1 MKRVYLGLSA
11 ILIPFL
17 IIGQGV
23 QQLSIPGANDSLS
36 LPQIIQQVTS
46 SYPSVLKAMEAIN
59 SADASVALARS
70 AYYPD
75 ISGQADY
82 TRLGPVSKLSIPN
95 LGAFQIYP
103 ENNYNAE
110 VDVRETIYDFAKTSR
125 SIKVEESGK
134 MISEKTVDL
143 VKQRLTLVTSMS
155 YYNLA
160 YLQEAL
166 KIKDVQLQNL
176 NDHLA
181 FVTKKK
187 ETGSATQYEILS
199 TQVRISMVENQKVDI
214 QASIRTQQGILNS
227 LLGFPVNTSLKV
239 RQSPDNSS
247 FGINP
252 DSLVPFALQH
262 RYEMILAG
270 LKEEHAALH
279 LKAVKV
285 QNNPVLN
292 AFLSGGIKNGFIPD
306 LNVLTPNYAAGL
318 GFRIPI
324 FDATRHKN
332 MIKLAS
338 VEINVLKQETEQAR
352 REISSEVTQ
361 NEAVLEASQ
370 QKISLCSL
378 QVKQADEALELAKV
392 SFSSGVITNLDLLD
406 AETSAAESKLN
417 LLKAR
422 SDYAVSLARLNISVG
437 RPVY

>member
-1 MKRVYLGLSA
+1 MKRVYLALSVL
-11 ILIPFL
+11 LIPIL
-17 IIGQGV
+17 LSGQGA
-23 QQLSIPGANDSLS
+23 QPLSIPGATDSLS
-36 LPQIIQQVTS
+36 LTQILKQVTA

-59 SADASVALARS
+59 SADALIGLARS

-95 LGAFQIYP
+95 LGTFQIYP

-110 VDVRETIYDFAKTSR
+110 VDVRETVYDFAKTAR
-125 SIKVEESGK
+125 KVKVEQSGK
-134 MISEKTVDL
+134 IISENNVDL
-143 VKQRLTLVTSMS
+143 VKQRLTLITAIS
-155 YYNLA
+155 YYTLG
-160 YLQEAL
+160 YLQEAMI
-166 KIKDVQLQNL
+166 IKEVQLQNL

-187 ETGSATQYEILS
+187 ETGSATQYEVLS
-199 TQVRISMVENQKVDI
+199 TQVRISNVENQKTDI
-214 QASIRTQQGILNS
+214 RASIKTQQGILNS
-227 LLGFPVNTSLKV
+227 LLGFPVNTVLKV
-239 RQSPDNSS
+239 RENLDQGSS
-247 FGINP
+247 GINP
-252 DSLVPFALQH
+252 DSLVTFALQH

-285 QNNPVLN
+285 ENNPALD

-306 LNVLTPNYAAGL
+306 LNLMTPNYAAGL
-318 GFRIPI
+318 GLRIPI

-332 MIKLAS
+332 SVRLAS

-361 NEAVLEASQ
+361 NEAVLESSL
-370 QKISLCSL
+370 QKISQCDL
-378 QVKQADEALELAKV
+378 QVRQADEALDLAKV

-422 SDYAVSLARLNISVG
+422 SDYAISIARLNISVG
-437 RPVY
+437 KPLN